1 MSDHYQSSGNSSHI
15 GYVPEVRTSYH
26 EPIFV
31 GGQIVDS
38 EWRQIKVEREYGL
51 VGIPDGYFDA
61 KLRENDLW
69 GFTQAQAIRW
79 WFMARADGERAM
91 GSMCLETRL
100 VKVKLLETYEKK
112 SIGFSDSVD
121 WRGKPI
127 EIPEE
132 AKP

>member
-38 EWRQIKVEREYGL
+38 EWRQIKIERDHGL

-69 GFTQAQAIRW
+69 GFYTSPSYSLVVYGTSGWR
-79 WFMARADGERAM
+79 
-91 GSMCLETRL
+91 TRYGIN
-100 VKVKLLETYEKK
+100 V
-112 SIGFSDSVD
+112 S
-121 WRGKPI
+121 
-127 EIPEE
+127 
-132 AKP
+132 